1 MKLQDKPFQSIK
13 NRIKTIEMRLY
24 DEKRKLIETGDEI
37 VFTNLKSGVN
47 LKAKV
52 KNIFLFRNF
61 QELYN
66 AFDKTKLGYQKNED
80 ASPNDM
86 EIYYPKEEQQSYG
99 VCGIEI
105 EVI

>member
-13 NRIKTIEMRLY
+13 NRTKTIEMRLF

-37 VFTNLKSGVN
+37 VFTNLKSGES

-52 KNIFLFRNF
+52 KNIYLFKNF

-66 AFDKTKLGYQKNED
+66 AFDKTKLGYQENED
-80 ASPNDM
+80 ANPSDM
-86 EIYYPKEEQQSYG
+86 EIYYPKEEQQNYG